1 MTTNNIPFFKRRI
14 CKNQKKFLQMEKE
27 ILKEKNFSR
36 KCDLAYE
43 AGLSAVCHTTDVF
56 SSEIIENVFL
66 ELAQKHP
73 IPLAENFRKN
83 TAYSTTDPF

>member
-1 MTTNNIPFFKRRI
+1 MTTDNISVSKRRI

-27 ILKEKNFSR
+27 ILKEKNFLK

-43 AGLSAVCHTTDVF
+43 TALFAVCHTTDVF

-66 ELAQKHP
+66 DLAIKHSVS
-73 IPLAENFRKN
+73 LERNFKKIL
-83 TAYSTTDPF
+83 FCML